1 MNEPLPPPLVPADVD
16 LQDFRFMPLDV
27 VRLRDSSLIAQVTGE
42 EFRCAVLLWCAAWHQ
57 IPAGSLPDDD
67 AVLAGYAGYGRS
79 VKRWQKKRPAAL
91 RGWVKC
97 SDGRL
102 YHPVVSEKAL
112 EAFEQKLRNFFR
124 TELNRIKKS
133 AERARISPN
142 YPTWDAWLSHF
153 KATGQR
159 SIPQSGDGSHNS
171 SPATDE
177 RRPGD
182 VGAMSRTNGP
192 DRTGP
197 DRKAIKSSSSIP
209 SASME
214 VSERAQALARAFSRG
229 GYEVE
234 PDSDLIRRYE
244 GQGITVAEVEEA
256 VMASK
261 RWLMRK
267 PLAWVMSRIEG
278 RRADAA
284 AAGDTGGQAVPQVGD
299 PTARAREDADR
310 KLQDTLIEI
319 RELTDKLK
327 LYTTEQRAAKEDA
340 ALAAHRAE
348 LAALGVSP
356 VAAGG
361 REAAA

>member
-1 MNEPLPPPLVPADVD
+1 MDEQLPPPLVPAEVD

-27 VRLRDSSLIAQVTGE
+27 VRLRDSSLIAQASGE
-42 EFRCAVLLWCAAWHQ
+42 EFRCAVLLWCASWHQ
-57 IPAGSLPDDD
+57 VPAGSLPDDD

-79 VKRWQKKRPAAL
+79 VKRWQKRRPAAM

-112 EAFEQKLRNFFR
+112 EAFEQKLRNLFR
-124 TELNRIKKS
+124 TELNRIKKA
-133 AERARISPN
+133 AERERISPV
-142 YPTWDAWLSHF
+142 YPSWDDWLSHF

-159 SIPQSGDGSHNS
+159 SIRRNDSNLHNQ
-171 SPATDE
+171 SPATDAG
-177 RRPGD
+177 RSGD
-182 VGAMSRTNGP
+182 MGAMSRSNRP

-197 DRKAIKSSSSIP
+197 DRKAIKSSSPIP

-244 GQGITVAEVEEA
+244 REGITAAEVEEA
-256 VMASK
+256 VTASK

-267 PLAWVMSRIEG
+267 PLAWVTSRIEG

-284 AAGDTGGQAVPQVGD
+284 AAADTGGQAAAPAAD
-299 PTARAREDADR
+299 PIASARADADR
-310 KLQDTLIEI
+310 KLQDALIEI
-319 RELTDKLK
+319 RELTDKLR
-327 LYTTEQRAAKEDA
+327 LYTPEQRAAKEAAAREAHRA
-340 ALAAHRAE
+340 ALAE
-348 LAALGVSP
+348 LGVVVASP
-356 VAAGG
+356 SS